1 MNKVLTYFLKKQE
14 ILTMGYKF
22 IKTIFI
28 LFFIFHYNVL
38 FSKIIYDKDNIL
50 ISENEIALFQS
61 LYKDYKGLNINK
73 NIAIKKIVLQKKV
86 LKKFLESQKEY
97 IDNLDSQIIEQNGK
111 EILNNRT
118 KLNFVRYV
126 KIQNDVIYDYFNTE
140 FKIEDLEIILKE
152 FTEIKLAISN
162 NNCLTILKQ
171 QDFKNDINFINNLFN
186 ELKNIS
192 RDYNFKIGDK
202 NYEICINDKFYQ
214 IINKKITRYI
224 ELKTEYKMKNFAYK

>member
-28 LFFIFHYNVL
+28 LFFIFHCNVL

-97 IDNLDSQIIEQNGK
+97 IDNLDSQIIEQNGE

>member
-97 IDNLDSQIIEQNGK
+97 IDNLDSQIIEQNGE

>member
-1 MNKVLTYFLKKQE
+1 
-14 ILTMGYKF
+14 MGYKF

-97 IDNLDSQIIEQNGK
+97 IYNLDSQIIEQNGE

-118 KLNFVRYV
+118 KLNFIRYV

>member
-1 MNKVLTYFLKKQE
+1 
-14 ILTMGYKF
+14 MGYKF

-97 IDNLDSQIIEQNGK
+97 IDNLDSQIIEQNGE

-118 KLNFVRYV
+118 KLNFLRYV

>member
-1 MNKVLTYFLKKQE
+1 
-14 ILTMGYKF
+14 MGYKF

-38 FSKIIYDKDNIL
+38 LSKIIYDKDNIL

-97 IDNLDSQIIEQNGK
+97 IDNLDSQIIEQNGE

-118 KLNFVRYV
+118 KLNFLRYV

>member
-1 MNKVLTYFLKKQE
+1 
-14 ILTMGYKF
+14 MGYKF

-97 IDNLDSQIIEQNGK
+97 IDNLDSQIIEQNGE

-152 FTEIKLAISN
+152 FTEIKLPISN

-214 IINKKITRYI
+214 IINKKIKSYI
-224 ELKTEYKMKNFAYK
+224 ELKTEYKMKKFAYEQ

>member
-1 MNKVLTYFLKKQE
+1 
-14 ILTMGYKF
+14 MGYKF

-97 IDNLDSQIIEQNGK
+97 IDNLDSQIIEQNGE

-214 IINKKITRYI
+214 III
-224 ELKTEYKMKNFAYK
+224 

>member
-1 MNKVLTYFLKKQE
+1 
-14 ILTMGYKF
+14 MGYKIMKIVF
-22 IKTIFI
+22 IF
-28 LFFIFHYNVL
+28 FFIFFNNTSL
-38 FSKIIYDKDNIL
+38 ASIFYDKDNI
-50 ISENEIALFQS
+50 IITENELLLFQS
-61 LYKDYKGLNINK
+61 LYKKYKGIDINK
-73 NIAIKKIVLQKKV
+73 NIATKKIILQKKV
-86 LKKFLESQKEY
+86 INKFIDIQIEYINELDNLITAQNGELILENKIKLDFIRYLKIQKE
-97 IDNLDSQIIEQNGK
+97 
-111 EILNNRT
+111 
-118 KLNFVRYV
+118 FVLEYY
-126 KIQNDVIYDYFNTE
+126 NSEFN
-140 FKIEDLEIILKE
+140 IEDLKLVLNKFDKIL
-152 FTEIKLAISN
+152 LPISN

>member
-1 MNKVLTYFLKKQE
+1 
-14 ILTMGYKF
+14 MGYKF

-97 IDNLDSQIIEQNGK
+97 IDNLDSQIIEQNGE

>member
-1 MNKVLTYFLKKQE
+1 MNKAPTYFLKKQE
-14 ILTMGYKF
+14 ILIMVYNF
-22 IKTIFI
+22 IKKLFI
-28 LFFIFHYNVL
+28 IFFIFHYNIL
-38 FSKIIYDKDNIL
+38 FSKIIYDKENIL

-86 LKKFLESQKEY
+86 LKKFLETQKEY
-97 IDNLDSQIIEQNGK
+97 IDNLDSQIIEQNGE

-118 KLNFVRYV
+118 KLNFIRYV

-202 NYEICINDKFYQ
+202 NYEICVNDKFYQ

>member
-97 IDNLDSQIIEQNGK
+97 IDNLDSQIIEQNGE

-118 KLNFVRYV
+118 KLNFIRYV

>member
-1 MNKVLTYFLKKQE
+1 MNKAPTYFLKKQE

-97 IDNLDSQIIEQNGK
+97 IDNLDSQIIEQNGE